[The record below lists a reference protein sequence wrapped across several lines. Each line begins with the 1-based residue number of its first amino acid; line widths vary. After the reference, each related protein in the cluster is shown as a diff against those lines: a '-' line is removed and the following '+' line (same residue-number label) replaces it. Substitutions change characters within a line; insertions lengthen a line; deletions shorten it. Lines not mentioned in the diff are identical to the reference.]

1 MEVNSIIYFLRRKPF
16 SKERKTMRRMRKKM
30 KELNKRMMTRLTK
43 ERTMTPKKMMRARQ
57 SNNRVPFLS
66 LCN

>member
-16 SKERKTMRRMRKKM
+16 SKVRKTMRRMRKM
-30 KELNKRMMTRLTK
+30 KELNKRMMTRQTK
-43 ERTMTPKKMMRARQ
+43 EKTMTPKKMMRARQ
-57 SNNRVPFLS
+57 RNNRVPFLS

>member
-30 KELNKRMMTRLTK
+30 KELNKRMTRQTK
-43 ERTMTPKKMMRARQ
+43 EKTMTPKKMMRARQ
-57 SNNRVPFLS
+57 RNNRVPFLS

>member
-1 MEVNSIIYFLRRKPF
+1 
-16 SKERKTMRRMRKKM
+16 MRRMRKKM
-30 KELNKRMMTRLTK
+30 KELNKRMMTRQTK

-57 SNNRVPFLS
+57 RNNRVPFLS